1 MVNFRMDQPAESESR
16 LSARTNLFVMAVIFA
31 GLGSE
36 PVKVR
41 NLSSSGALV
50 EGTSLPQPGTQ
61 VRLCRADLNV
71 EGEIVWCKDG
81 RAGLRFNSAVAVAD
95 WLPQGAAKASQQRV
109 DRLVQEFKTS
119 GVAWAPSAALDDVPG
134 KDISVAELN
143 HLRAAIESLAE
154 DLGAD
159 ATLVERHLSKLQTLD
174 IVAQALG
181 KLAAA
186 RG

>member
-1 MVNFRMDQPAESESR
+1 MSGPDNSESR
-16 LSARTNLFVMAVIFA
+16 LATRTNLFVMAAIFA

-41 NLSSSGALV
+41 NLSSDGALI
-50 EGTSLPQPGTQ
+50 EGAALPQPGTQ

-71 EGEIVWCKDG
+71 EGEIVWCRDG
-81 RAGLRFNSAVAVAD
+81 RAGLRFNAPVAVAD

-109 DRLVQEFKTS
+109 DNLVQQFKTS
-119 GVAWAPSAALDDVPG
+119 GVAWAPSAALDEVPG
-134 KDISVAELN
+134 KDISVTELN
-143 HLRAAIESLAE
+143 FLRTAIESLAE
-154 DLGAD
+154 DLAAD
-159 ATLVERHLSKLQTLD
+159 AAIVERHSSKLQTLD

-181 KLAAA
+181 KIAAA

>member
-1 MVNFRMDQPAESESR
+1 MNRPAQPESR
-16 LSARTNLFVMAVIFA
+16 LSARTNLFVMAAIFA

-41 NLSSSGALV
+41 NLSANGALI
-50 EGTSLPQPGTQ
+50 EGAVLPEPGTR

-71 EGEIVWCKDG
+71 GGEIVWCRDG
-81 RAGLRFNSAVAVAD
+81 RAGLRFESSVAVAD
-95 WLPQGAAKASQQRV
+95 WLPQGLASAGQQRV
-109 DRLVQEFKTS
+109 DRVVQELKND
-119 GVAWAPSAALDDVPG
+119 GLNALPS
-134 KDISVAELN
+134 SVAHGENDSKDFSVEELN
-143 HLRAAIESLAE
+143 YLRAEIESLAE
-154 DLGAD
+154 DLAGD
-159 ATLVERHLSKLQTLD
+159 AAVVDRHFSKLQTLD